1 MASDETAARRLR
13 AKQVGML
20 MQAYRRAYQLEGR
33 TGRLSQEGLLRLMG
47 QVDSKYSD
55 RYDHSTVARW
65 ESGATRPTRERLEVF
80 GKALSLSSAEV
91 QGMLTLAGL
100 LEQKDSLAPV
110 HEITEPVPTLEAPQ
124 PPGKQPIEAVYGSS
138 YSGEVIRYFL
148 SRFALPGLI
157 VAGTGFLLASL
168 GWNAAWMM
176 MLYVIVATALVVAQ
190 GFLRLRRSN
199 DLRELFF
206 VTVFFLL
213 SANLLQVPIIRMD
226 PFGFYAFSDFA
237 NTPIPYL
244 LSVVVNLMLALVAG
258 LMFDFLWRWQ
268 YLSARQAK
276 NPSRRAALV
285 AYPPLFCVYAF
296 SVVFC
301 SAGAWIFFLLVFA
314 IAGATFTMLLLLRD
328 NKVKFNEWERRL
340 LLQAAV
346 ALILVLTTF
355 GGAAIFTLYWEP
367 SLMVLP
373 DHTLLRSWEIDF
385 NSLGYPPDEL
395 VERYRIGAVWSC
407 LATLIFMVT
416 VLGGRLIVGIYRL
429 DAGEAS
435 TTVEGTAGAVA
446 TVTTEANPAPRSK
459 INLNLWPGRLTG
471 HRVLTPFRDF
481 ASNLMSKLSH

>member
-1 MASDETAARRLR
+1 MASDDTVARRLR

-33 TGRLSQEGLLRLMG
+33 TSRLSQEGLLRLMG
-47 QVDSKYSD
+47 QVDGKYSD

-80 GKALSLSSAEV
+80 GKALSLSPAEV
-91 QGMLTLAGL
+91 EGMLTLAGL
-100 LEQKDSLAPV
+100 LEQKDSLSQV
-110 HEITEPVPTLEAPQ
+110 HEIAESVPNAEARQ
-124 PPGKQPIEAVYGSS
+124 SQGDQPIEAVYGSS

-148 SRFALPGLI
+148 TRFALPGLA

-176 MLYVIVATALVVAQ
+176 MLYLIVATGLVVAQ
-190 GFLRLRRSN
+190 AFLRLRRSN

-226 PFGFYAFSDFA
+226 PFGFYAFADFA

-244 LSVVVNLMLALVAG
+244 LGVVVNLMLALVAG

-268 YLSARQAK
+268 YLSERRPK

-285 AYPPLFCVYAF
+285 AYPPLMCVYAF

-314 IAGATFTMLLLLRD
+314 IAGATFTALLVMRD
-328 NKVKFNEWERRL
+328 REVKFNEWERRL

-407 LATLIFMVT
+407 LATLVFMVI
-416 VLGGRLIVGIYRL
+416 VLGGRLIASIYRL
-429 DAGEAS
+429 DPGEAS
-435 TTVEGTAGAVA
+435 TTVEGTAAAVA
-446 TVTTEANPAPRSK
+446 TVPTETIPARRSR

-471 HRVLTPFRDF
+471 HRVLTPFRYV
-481 ASNLMSKLSH
+481 ASHLLNRLSH

>member
-1 MASDETAARRLR
+1 MASDEAAARRLR

-20 MQAYRRAYQLEGR
+20 MQAYRRAYQHEGR
-33 TGRLSQEGLLRLMG
+33 NGRLSQEGLLRLMG
-47 QVDSKYSD
+47 QVDAKYSD

-65 ESGATRPTRERLEVF
+65 ESGATRPTRDRLEVF
-80 GKALSLSSAEV
+80 GKALGLSNTEV
-91 QGMLTLAGL
+91 HGLLTLAGL
-100 LEQKDSLAPV
+100 LEAR
-110 HEITEPVPTLEAPQ
+110 EAPPPVAEVIPRDDNEEARL
-124 PPGKQPIEAVYGSS
+124 PPGEQPIEVLYGRS

-148 SRFALPGLI
+148 TRFALPGLV

-176 MLYVIVATALVVAQ
+176 MLYLIVATGLVMAQ
-190 GFLRLRRSN
+190 VFLRLRRSN

-226 PFGFYAFSDFA
+226 PFGFYALADFA

-244 LSVVVNLMLALVAG
+244 LGVVVNLMLALIAG

-268 YLSARQAK
+268 YLSDRAAR
-276 NPSRRAALV
+276 NPARRATLV
-285 AYPPLFCVYAF
+285 AFPPLITVYAF

-301 SAGAWIFFLLVFA
+301 SSGAWIFFLFVFA
-314 IAGATFTMLLLLRD
+314 IAGGTFAALLIMRD
-328 NKVKFNEWERRL
+328 SEVKFNEWERRL
-340 LLQAAV
+340 LLQGAV
-346 ALILVLTTF
+346 ALILVLTTL

-385 NSLGYPPDEL
+385 NALGYPPDEL

-407 LATLIFMVT
+407 LATMVFMIL
-416 VLGGRLIVGIYRL
+416 VLGGRLIVNIYRL
-429 DAGEAS
+429 DAGITS
-435 TTVEGTAGAVA
+435 QTIDGTAAAVA
-446 TVTTEANPAPRSK
+446 TVPSGSTARRQSK
-459 INLNLWPGRLTG
+459 VNLILWPGRFTG
-471 HRVLTPFRDF
+471 HRVLSPFRY
-481 ASNLMSKLSH
+481 LVSHLLDRITH